1 MEALPCEL
9 GANKGKD
16 KDKDKEEGAQSHMT
30 KLIWGL
36 ENVDSH
42 LLDTD
47 QRTNTSSMR
56 VGHLNM
62 HIDISRGCPPA
73 AVSSAQPP
81 LPPASL
87 ACRGGLGLGS
97 AEPRRDT
104 LATMT
109 ARYPAKSWP
118 VAVASAQTFIHSE
131 KSS

>member
-47 QRTNTSSMR
+47 QRTNTSSM
-56 VGHLNM
+56 LNL
-62 HIDISRGCPPA
+62 HYH
-73 AVSSAQPP
+73 QPP
-81 LPPASL
+81 WPAGAAL
-87 ACRGGLGLGS
+87 VWAALNPD
-97 AEPRRDT
+97 AIP
-104 LATMT
+104 
-109 ARYPAKSWP
+109 
-118 VAVASAQTFIHSE
+118 
-131 KSS
+131 

>member
-47 QRTNTSSMR
+47 T
-56 VGHLNM
+56 
-62 HIDISRGCPPA
+62 
-73 AVSSAQPP
+73 AVSSRGILCSTSTTTS
-81 LPPASL
+81 LP
-87 ACRGGLGLGS
+87 GLPGRPWSGQ
-97 AEPRRDT
+97 R
-104 LATMT
+104 
-109 ARYPAKSWP
+109 
-118 VAVASAQTFIHSE
+118 
-131 KSS
+131 

>member
-47 QRTNTSSMR
+47 QRTNTSSME
-56 VGHLNM
+56 GN
-62 HIDISRGCPPA
+62 ISRGCPPA

-81 LPPASL
+81 LPPVSL

-118 VAVASAQTFIHSE
+118 VAVASAQTFIHSD